1 MKDKYS
7 LWLKA
12 SFALFAVSIVGG
24 AIAAFSLASYE
35 PGSRERCDELGKL
48 LSSNQYTAADK
59 EEYSKYCGQLP
70 PMYPATPTYQSTSC
84 DELAKIMASG
94 QYSADQ
100 KAQWANCPQGVQ
112 PQPIRTCDDLKKL
125 IESGNYSAYEK
136 EQWANCLAGQQD
148 TKSPYPSYTCD
159 ELKKIIDSGNYNT
172 DQKQLWL
179 NCQQGYN
186 PVPNPSAATTVPSR
200 CQDLMYMIKKYSES
214 PNSTEYANA
223 KNEYNKLCVNNA
235 GTPQP
240 TTTVPFNNC
249 DELKKLI
256 ESGKYTYEQK
266 QQWLKCQSGSLDIA
280 SICQGL
286 TDRIKKY
293 SLNPNSVDYTNAREE
308 YNNLCINDE
317 TGQSLTFLP
326 PYTATIVCD
335 ETKKA
340 ISSGD
345 YTVAQ
350 KELWLKCQNMS
361 GGQVPA
367 VDQQAI
373 KECEQLRM
381 MLEKYSADPSSQEYA
396 DTKAK
401 YVKLC
406 YSHEQDQRAQDA
418 NVSKEPANFVP
429 EGTSCKDFR
438 AKIVAMN
445 NAGQTNTQDYMDLK
459 ASFKKQCEK
468 DNVVPP
474 AGFEEEVLVNPDSY
488 SNPFPDTDI
497 NDRQGKAAAELY
509 RRGVL
514 GGFLDGEFKGDK
526 PVNRAEASK
535 FLLLACGKDTQAD
548 YSGKFRDLMKGQWY
562 VPYVEAAA
570 AQGIIGGYADGTFR
584 PANTVNRAEFSKMI
598 NLACQLPIGMGH
610 SLFTDVKEGDWFAAY
625 AGAVQMYSLYPD
637 SVVDNLFKPAN
648 LMTRSEVAIAI
659 YQYLT
664 NR

>member
-1 MKDKYS
+1 MKRTIS

-12 SFALFAVSIVGG
+12 SFALFAVTVVG
-24 AIAAFSLASYE
+24 ATLTAFSSASYQ
-35 PGSRERCDELGKL
+35 PGTRERCDELGKL

-70 PMYPATPTYQSTSC
+70 PMYPAAPTGQSMSC

-100 KAQWANCPQGVQ
+100 KAQWANCPQGVE
-112 PQPIRTCDDLKKL
+112 PHPIRTCDDLKKL

-136 EQWANCLAGQQD
+136 EQWANCLAGQQGE
-148 TKSPYPSYTCD
+148 KSPYPSYTCD

-179 NCQQGYN
+179 NCQQGYA
-186 PVPNPSAATTVPSR
+186 PVPNPSAATTVSSR
-200 CQDLMYMIKKYSES
+200 CQDLMYMIKKYSQS
-214 PNSTEYANA
+214 PNSTEYMNA
-223 KNEYNKLCVNNA
+223 KNEYSKLCVSEA
-235 GTPQP
+235 GVSLPKTPIP
-240 TTTVPFNNC
+240 TTTVPVNNC
-249 DELKKLI
+249 DELKKI
-256 ESGKYTYEQK
+256 MDSGKYTYDQK
-266 QQWLKCQSGSLDIA
+266 QQ
-280 SICQGL
+280 
-286 TDRIKKY
+286 
-293 SLNPNSVDYTNAREE
+293 
-308 YNNLCINDE
+308 
-317 TGQSLTFLP
+317 
-326 PYTATIVCD
+326 
-335 ETKKA
+335 
-340 ISSGD
+340 
-345 YTVAQ
+345 
-350 KELWLKCQNMS
+350 WLKCQNMS

-367 VDQQAI
+367 TEQQAI

-381 MLEKYSADPSSQEYA
+381 MLEKYSADPSSQEYT

-406 YSHEQDQRAQDA
+406 YSHEQGQRAQETSTDQ
-418 NVSKEPANFVP
+418 SKEPANFVP

-445 NAGQTNTQDYMDLK
+445 NAGQANTQDYMDLK

-468 DNVVPP
+468 DNSVPP

-497 NDRQGKAAAELY
+497 NGREGKAASELY

-514 GGFLDGEFKGDK
+514 GGFPDGEFKGDK
-526 PVNRAEASK
+526 PVNRAEAAK

-548 YSGKFRDLMKGQWY
+548 YSGKFRDIMKGQWY
-562 VPYVEAAA
+562 VPFVEAAA
-570 AQGIIGGYADGTFR
+570 RQGILSGYPDGTFG
-584 PANTVNRAEFSKMI
+584 PANTVNRAEFAKMI
-598 NLACQLPIGMGH
+598 TLACDLPESLDH
-610 SLFTDVKEGDWFAAY
+610 SLFTDVKEDDWFASFT
-625 AGAVQMYSLYPD
+625 GAIQKFSLYPD